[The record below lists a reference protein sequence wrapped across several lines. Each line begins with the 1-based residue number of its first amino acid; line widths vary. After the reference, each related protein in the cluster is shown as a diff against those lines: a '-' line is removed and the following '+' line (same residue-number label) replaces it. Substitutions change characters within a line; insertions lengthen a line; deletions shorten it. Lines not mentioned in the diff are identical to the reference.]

1 MEFTGD
7 LRKRDFSGQ
16 DLTGA
21 LFRDADLCKASFAG
35 ANLEDAF
42 LLNCVAIECC
52 FEKANCIRLQAAKT
66 NFYRSTFR
74 EANLTEATLWHC
86 VLAGADL
93 RGAELKRLTLT
104 LDCNSFEEVRL
115 DRATGAELAYLFTRA
130 RSPQRQRWLEVLGE
144 RDREWLERVFAR

>member
-21 LFRDADLCKASFAG
+21 FFRDADVCQASFIG
-35 ANLEDAF
+35 AKLEDAF
-42 LLNCVAIECC
+42 FLNCFAAECS
-52 FEKANCIRLQAAKT
+52 FEKANCTRMQAAET
-66 NFYRSTFR
+66 NFYRCAFR
-74 EANLTEATLWHC
+74 EANLTEATLWRC

-93 RGAELKRLTLT
+93 RGAELKWLTVT

-115 DRATGAELAYLFTRA
+115 DRAAGAELAYLFGRA
-130 RSPQRQRWLEVLGE
+130 RSPQRDRWLDVLGA
-144 RDREWLERVFAR
+144 RDRAWLERVFAR